1 MGTEGNGPTLG
12 DRPLVHASKPRFR
25 GRFHQG
31 AFIASIPLG
40 LALVAV
46 SSDLT
51 ARVATAIYALSVIGM
66 YGTSAA
72 YHRLPWSADGQRWM
86 RRFDHSMIFVLI
98 AGTYTPI
105 VVLVT
110 DPPWTAV
117 MLGLVWVGA
126 GVGVSLKMAVPERP
140 DGRVSPGMNIAANT
154 LYIVVGW
161 LALIIL
167 PELIRTLPWP
177 ALVLLVLGGLL
188 YTAGAI
194 VLNRRAPDPSPEVF
208 GYHEVWHTMVVGG
221 SLCHYL
227 MILIALLALT

>member
-1 MGTEGNGPTLG
+1 MQTGGHSPVRG
-12 DRPLVHASKPRFR
+12 DRASGHPPKPRFR

-46 SSDLT
+46 SPQLT

-86 RRFDHSMIFVLI
+86 RRFDHSMIFILI

-110 DPPWTAV
+110 HPPWTAV
-117 MLGLVWVGA
+117 MLGLVWLGA
-126 GVGVSLKMAVPERP
+126 GVGVTLKMAATERS
-140 DGRVSPGMNIAANT
+140 DGTVSPGLNIAANT

-161 LALIIL
+161 LAVLL
-167 PELIRTLPWP
+167 FPQLLRTLPWP
-177 ALVLLVLGGLL
+177 AVVLLILGGVL

-194 VLNRRAPDPSPEVF
+194 VLNRRSPDPSPHVF
-208 GYHEVWHTMVVGG
+208 GYHEVWHTMVVAG

-227 MILIALLALT
+227 VILIALVVLT

>member
-1 MGTEGNGPTLG
+1 
-12 DRPLVHASKPRFR
+12 
-25 GRFHQG
+25 
-31 AFIASIPLG
+31 
-40 LALVAV
+40 
-46 SSDLT
+46 
-51 ARVATAIYALSVIGM
+51 
-66 YGTSAA
+66 
-72 YHRLPWSADGQRWM
+72 
-86 RRFDHSMIFVLI
+86 
-98 AGTYTPI
+98 
-105 VVLVT
+105 
-110 DPPWTAV
+110 
-117 MLGLVWVGA
+117 
-126 GVGVSLKMAVPERP
+126 
-140 DGRVSPGMNIAANT
+140 MNIAANT